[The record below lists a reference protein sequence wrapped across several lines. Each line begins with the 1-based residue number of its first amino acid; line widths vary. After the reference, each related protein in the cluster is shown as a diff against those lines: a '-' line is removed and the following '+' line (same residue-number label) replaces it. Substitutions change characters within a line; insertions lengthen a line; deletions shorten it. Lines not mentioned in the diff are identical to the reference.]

1 MHNAANTNISTS
13 NTWKDDF
20 TFNKVNFTA
29 LTNCETLYNEYIDDV
44 KSETTLSYTNLTG
57 YDKAISFLTA
67 TSVSNKHNFGV
78 ETLNDMVDV
87 YGRSTDA
94 GLNYFTIND
103 EATLLYGNDTLNLME
118 QTLSSVDTQNS
129 DGWINIHTN
138 PDNNH
143 LHYMTD
149 SINYVL
155 MALPSSKENFIANKD
170 NFTVQNDSEIRDNA
184 GSTITQAN
192 FLPTI
197 VTYPIIA
204 PTILSTDQSDSNEEN
219 HCTGVAQTR
228 SNANINELI
237 SMYCNNCDLNY
248 PWNISYRKNSNCP
261 ICETKRILRCAKCKR
276 QYGRYQNLKNHLIQK
291 CLPKMLHECS
301 QSAYTESSLSLI
313 VREKKTSLPKRRC
326 QNSKSQL
333 ILQCSACYQVFK
345 HKYSLKNH
353 VEHSCPK
360 RLCKQFLC
368 PDCGIVFKSKKY
380 LTKHKKISCK
390 RKLIQVRRDH
400 IYCKLW

>member
-13 NTWKDDF
+13 NSWKDDF

-29 LTNCETLYNEYIDDV
+29 LTNSETLYNEYIDDV
-44 KSETTLSYTNLTG
+44 KSETTLSYTNLTAC
-57 YDKAISFLTA
+57 DKAISFLTA
-67 TSVSNKHNFGV
+67 TSDSNKHNFGE

-87 YGRSTDA
+87 HGRSTDA
-94 GLNYFTIND
+94 GLNYFTINN
-103 EATLLYGNDTLNLME
+103 EATLLYGNNTLNLIDE
-118 QTLSSVDTQNS
+118 TLSNVDTQNS
-129 DGWINIHTN
+129 DRWINIHAN
-138 PDNNH
+138 SDNNH

-149 SINYVL
+149 SINHL
-155 MALPSSKENFIANKD
+155 ALPNSKDNFIPNKD
-170 NFTVQNDSEIRDNA
+170 NFTAQNDSEFRDNA
-184 GSTITQAN
+184 GSTITQAT

-197 VTYPIIA
+197 VTYPITA
-204 PTILSTDQSDSNEEN
+204 PTILSTDQSDS
-219 HCTGVAQTR
+219 
-228 SNANINELI
+228 NINELI

-276 QYGRYQNLKNHLIQK
+276 QYGRYQNLKNHVIQK

-301 QSAYTESSLSLI
+301 QSTYTDSSLSLI
-313 VREKKTSLPKRRC
+313 VHEKKKSLPKRRC

-333 ILQCSACYQVFK
+333 ILKCSACYQSK
-345 HKYSLKNH
+345 K
-353 VEHSCPK
+353 SCRALLPK
-360 RLCKQFLC
+360 TAMQAILVSILWNR
-368 PDCGIVFKSKKY
+368 IFKSKKY

-400 IYCKLW
+400 I